1 MGAAQSVRHRAR
13 TVRLR
18 RGEGAEFGLQVAY
31 YFQQGQIMS
40 PADLSVG
47 SHQLEVTV
55 VDAAGQQN
63 FQDGITFVIDEP
75 GTAAC
80 G

>member
-1 MGAAQSVRHRAR
+1 
-13 TVRLR
+13 
-18 RGEGAEFGLQVAY
+18 VAY

-55 VDAAGQQN
+55 VDAAGQQS

-75 GTAAC
+75 GTGAC